1 MNNQDSF
8 NLGDKKY
15 SNNNNK
21 LLAVVK
27 DLQQIIDNSQEDIT
41 IKGIEDIITKIQTII
56 NENKKNTELIKN
68 QYLSLQNQ
76 LYELNK
82 EFEKLN
88 IIINMNNHELILKD
102 GRYVGQVVK
111 SLPEGNGIK
120 CYLNG
125 DRYEGDWKNGLR
137 EGKGI
142 QYYNNEDRYEGEWKN
157 GEREGKGIY
166 YFNTDPWKGDKY
178 EGDWIKGKRD
188 GKGIHYYNNGDRY
201 EGDWKDGLREGQGI
215 YYYNN
220 GDRELGNYYSDE
232 PVGKHVKLMKNG
244 EVKVEKY

>member
-88 IIINMNNHELILKD
+88 IIINANNRELNLKD
-102 GRYVGQVVK
+102 GRYVGQVIK

-120 CYLNG
+120 IYLNG

-142 QYYNNEDRYEGEWKN
+142 QYYINEDRYEGEWKN

-166 YFNTDPWKGDKY
+166 FFNTEPWKGDKY
-178 EGDWIKGKRD
+178 EGDWKNGKRE

-215 YYYNN
+215 YYYSN
-220 GDRELGNYYSDE
+220 GDREMGNYYSDE
-232 PVGKHVKLMKNG
+232 PVGKHIKLLKN
-244 EVKVEKY
+244 